1 MTEPEPDM
9 AAWRAQARDWLASA
23 LPRRSGR
30 PAGPA
35 DYAVFQNLT
44 EKAERDLLDT
54 VRAYRRQRYD
64 AGYGAIALAAGLG
77 GSGLSPRYAVAFT
90 EEEQAFEAPQS
101 TELISVTTGL
111 AGPTIATFG
120 TAWQREL
127 YARAFLRCD
136 LLCCQ
141 LFSEPGAGSDLAAVA
156 TSAVRVPADEGADPP
171 GGWLVN
177 GQKVWSSG
185 AAFADYG
192 LLLART
198 DRGVVKQAGLT
209 MFLIPMNAPGVEVRP
224 IRQMSGAASF
234 NEVFLSGVRVG
245 DDMRVGPAGE
255 GWRVANATL
264 GFERT
269 ASGQAQRRKGGT
281 FEDLLRLATR
291 LGKAGDPVVRQQLA
305 DIYVRTQLR
314 AATTA
319 RVARA
324 AAAGDPPGPAASIGK
339 LVASANLMR
348 IAEVASSLLGARIAA
363 DSGEPDCFAWTEHVL
378 GAPGYRLAGG
388 TDEIQRNI
396 IGERVLGLPR
406 EPRVDTGPPRP
417 KPPPRWLPAS
427 RISFSLLRFSATA
440 ALTLGV
446 ASRAA
451 SLRTP
456 GNGSR
461 ATSLVSL
468 VPPGSA
474 SSR

>member
-1 MTEPEPDM
+1 MTEPDL
-9 AAWRAQARDWLASA
+9 ADWRARAREWLASV
-23 LPRRSGR
+23 LPPRSGQA
-30 PAGPA
+30 AGPA

-44 EKAERDLLDT
+44 EEAERDLLDK
-54 VRAYRRQRYD
+54 VRAYRKRRYD

-77 GSGLSPRYAVAFT
+77 GAGLSPRYAVAFT

-120 TAWQREL
+120 TARQRET
-127 YARAFLRCD
+127 YARAFLRTD

-156 TSAVRVPADEGADPP
+156 ASAVRVPPDEEADGGAEAG
-171 GGWLVN
+171 GGWLLD

-185 AAFADYG
+185 ARFADYG

-198 DRGVVKQAGLT
+198 DRDVAKQAGLT
-209 MFLIPMNAPGVEVRP
+209 MFLIPVNAPGVEVRP
-224 IRQMSGAASF
+224 IRQMSGASSF

-245 DDMRVGPAGE
+245 DDMRVGPAGD
-255 GWRVANATL
+255 GWKVANATL

-291 LGKAGDPVVRQQLA
+291 LGKSGDPVVRQQLA
-305 DIYVRTQLR
+305 DVYVRTQLR
-314 AATTA
+314 AATTG

-324 AAAGDPPGPAASIGK
+324 TAVGAPPGPAASVGK

-363 DSGEPDCFAWTEHVL
+363 DSGEPDGFAWAEHVL

-406 EPRVDTGPPRP
+406 EPRADKGVPQP
-417 KPPPRWLPAS
+417 KRS
-427 RISFSLLRFSATA
+427 S
-440 ALTLGV
+440 
-446 ASRAA
+446 
-451 SLRTP
+451 
-456 GNGSR
+456 GNN
-461 ATSLVSL
+461 T
-468 VPPGSA
+468 
-474 SSR
+474 